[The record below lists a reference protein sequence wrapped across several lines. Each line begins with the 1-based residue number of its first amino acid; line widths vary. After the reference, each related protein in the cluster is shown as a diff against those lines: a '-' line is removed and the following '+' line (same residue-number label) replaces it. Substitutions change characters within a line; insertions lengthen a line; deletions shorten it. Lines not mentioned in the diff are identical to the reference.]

1 MRLREAPEWEIVFA
15 RWHEF
20 PLIRTGATP
29 DSVAMV
35 ASGMIYLAT
44 PYSRIAVDDDGHWSP
59 ANSAL
64 AAVHADR
71 HGARL
76 AVRGVTAVSPIVLA
90 AGMRHATAHLDPLD
104 ARFWTRWCAPILA
117 ASRAVVVPDIPG
129 WSRSEGVWHEVREA
143 LGRSLP
149 VHVYARG
156 VEE

>member
-1 MRLREAPEWEIVFA
+1 M
-15 RWHEF
+15 
-20 PLIRTGATP
+20 
-29 DSVAMV
+29 
-35 ASGMIYLAT
+35 
-44 PYSRIAVDDDGHWSP
+44 DDAGHWSL
-59 ANSAL
+59 AKSAL
-64 AAVHADR
+64 AATRADR
-71 HGARL
+71 HAARL
-76 AVRGVTAVSPIVLA
+76 AMRGVTAVSPIVQA
-90 AGMRHATAHLDPLD
+90 ASMCHATAHLDPLD